1 MPIPSGTWQITA
13 GTQVGTL
20 TFNSL
25 TGAVTGT
32 LLGTTPF
39 VGFFD
44 ETAQTLTLYANP
56 QVTTEGAFSDVL
68 GTPFTVYQGSL
79 FPPFTAPTPPPA
91 KQIHVLAGVS
101 FSVNGT
107 NAPVYTTWYAQNPA
121 PVKTGKEGKDVGKDH
136 KDHKDKEKEVKETL
150 IKESFVEKLP
160 EVSASGATSFGLP
173 DGDPASE
180 PGSAIGRSFIDPE
193 ERPAVGEAAVREP
206 PQG

>member
-1 MPIPSGTWQITA
+1 MPIPGGTWQVTG

-20 TFNSL
+20 SFNNF

-32 LLGTTPF
+32 IFGTTPF

-44 ETAQTLTLYANP
+44 ETSQTLTLYVNP
-56 QVTTEGAFSDVL
+56 QATTEGAFSDVVV
-68 GTPFTVYQGSL
+68 TPFSIFQGSL

-91 KQIHVLAGVS
+91 KEINVLAGVF

-121 PVKTGKEGKDVGKDH
+121 PIKTGKEGKDAGKDH
-136 KDHKDKEKEVKETL
+136 KDHKDKEKEGKETL
-150 IKESFVEKLP
+150 IKEAFIEKLP
-160 EVSASGATSFGLP
+160 EVVAPGASSFGLP
-173 DGDPASE
+173 RGEPASE
-180 PGSAIGRSFIDPE
+180 PGLAVGRSFIDLA

-206 PQG
+206 SEG